1 MRLGLESPQHVK
13 KGDIVHKAVV
23 RQRCVFMGPGDRDG
37 RNGEANGPEGEEVRT
52 KRLVGR

>member
-13 KGDIVHKAVV
+13 KGDMVHKAVV

-52 KRLVGR
+52 KR